1 MKIAF
6 VVNRIETE
14 KIDFTTIH
22 LAFQAHRMGHQI
34 YLIGAA
40 ELGYTSDGHIVGYG
54 HTVENKKYTSVEKFL
69 GDTQS
74 SKQRVVEC
82 KEMDVLFLRSD
93 PSDDQQERPWAQSA
107 PYMFANIA
115 MKDNTIVLNHP
126 PKLAVAI
133 NKLYFQ
139 NFPEELRP
147 KAIISRNAEEIYN
160 FYRENKHKV
169 ILKPL
174 QGSGGTNVFL
184 AEKKTEK
191 NMNQII
197 EAISRDGYVIAQ
209 EYLPAAK
216 RGDVRLLLMNGE
228 ILMSKNKPAL
238 MQRLNKGADI
248 RSNISAGGSY
258 AKAKMTPEIERITEL
273 LRPKLIQDGM
283 FFIGVDIAGDK
294 LIEIN
299 VYSAGGLPMMN
310 EVYDVKFD
318 VEMIKA
324 IEKKVAYKKDYG
336 MLVDNLALATL

>member
-14 KIDFTTIH
+14 KITYTTIH
-22 LAFQAHRMGHQI
+22 LAFRAHRMGHQFH
-34 YLIGAA
+34 LIGADA
-40 ELGYTSDGHIVGYG
+40 LTYTADGDVAGHG
-54 HTVENKKYTSVEKFL
+54 HTVPNKKYNSVENFL
-69 GDTQS
+69 KDLQAS
-74 SKQRVVEC
+74 EPEKVEC
-82 KEMDVLFLRSD
+82 RDLDILMLRND

-115 MKDNTIVLNHP
+115 MRHDTIVVNHP
-126 PKLAVAI
+126 EKLSVAI

-139 NFPEELRP
+139 HFPEELRP
-147 KAIISRNAEEIYN
+147 KAIITRNEEEIWN
-160 FYRENKHKV
+160 FYRENKQRV

-191 NMNQII
+191 NLNQII
-197 EAISRDGYVIAQ
+197 EAISRDGYIIAQ

-216 RGDVRLLLMNGE
+216 KGDIRLLLMNGE
-228 ILMSKNKPAL
+228 IMMAEGQPAI
-238 MQRLNKGADI
+238 MQRLNKGKDI

-258 AKAKMTPEIERITEL
+258 EKAKMTPEIQRIAEL

-310 EVYDVKFD
+310 ELYGVSFET
-318 VEMIKA
+318 EMIKA
-324 IEKKVAYKKDYG
+324 LEKKVAYKKDYDRFI
-336 MLVDNLALATL
+336 DNLTLSTL